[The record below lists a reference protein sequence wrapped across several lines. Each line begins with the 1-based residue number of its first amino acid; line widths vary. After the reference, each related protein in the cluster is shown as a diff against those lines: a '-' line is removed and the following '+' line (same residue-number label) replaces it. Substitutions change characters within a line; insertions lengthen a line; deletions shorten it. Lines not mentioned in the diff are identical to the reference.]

1 MSRTHAVPAKEKKV
15 EYLELIY
22 DLIFV
27 FIIGRNNS
35 LLRENMALNIAV
47 TAVFVYGVFTLLWLH
62 GRKVAGKQ

>member
-1 MSRTHAVPAKEKKV
+1 MLELKKEKKV

-35 LLRENMALNIAV
+35 LPMCFAPSR
-47 TAVFVYGVFTLLWLH
+47 
-62 GRKVAGKQ
+62 